1 MALSL
6 AVKYRPKTFEDVTEQ
21 GEVKKILEWQIA
33 NNDIKGAYLFVGGA
47 GTGKTTSARIFAN
60 EINHGQGNPT
70 ELDAASNNGVD
81 DVREIEK
88 QARMKSL
95 TSEYKVFILDEV
107 HMFSQSA
114 WNAMLKLLEE
124 PPQKTVFIMC
134 TTDPQKI
141 PKTILSRVQRYQFN
155 RISQRGIVNRLM
167 HICDIELREEDGL
180 VRLEALEYIAKVADG
195 HMRDAI
201 TTLDKCL
208 AYSHEITLG
217 NVVKA
222 IGATDYETMV
232 RLTKALLDGNALD
245 MITIVDKIHN
255 EGKDFKFFIRS
266 YLSFMLDVCTYGVA
280 KNFDFIKI
288 PNFYEADLAFIC
300 AIRNHSDLLSMLMKL
315 NSEIKYDTEPK
326 MLAQAYFYQFC
337 KEQNE

>member
-6 AVKYRPKTFEDVTEQ
+6 AVKYRPKTFDDVTEQ
-21 GEVKKILEWQIA
+21 EEVKKILEWQIS

-60 EINHGQGNPT
+60 EINHGVGNPV

-81 DVREIEK
+81 DVREIAQ
-88 QARMKSL
+88 QAQMKSL
-95 TSEYKVFILDEV
+95 TGEYKVFILDEV

-114 WNAMLKLLEE
+114 WNALLKLLEE

-141 PKTILSRVQRYQFN
+141 PKTILSRAQRYQFN
-155 RISQRGIVNRLM
+155 RISQQGIKLRLSYVLSKEQ
-167 HICDIELREEDGL
+167 IAT
-180 VRLEALEYIAKVADG
+180 VRSDALDYIAKTADG
-195 HMRDAI
+195 HMRDAL
-201 TTLDKCL
+201 TMLDKCL
-208 AYSHEITLG
+208 AYSHELTVE

-222 IGATDYETMV
+222 IGATDYETMI
-232 RLTKALLDGNALD
+232 RLSKALLSSDTLD

-255 EGKDFKFFIRS
+255 YGKDFKLFVRS
-266 YLSFMLDVCTYGVA
+266 YLSFILDVCTYELT

-288 PNFYEADLAFIC
+288 PNIYE
-300 AIRNHSDLLSMLMKL
+300 SDLKFLCKYEVNELLKTLVKL
-315 NSEIKYDTEPK
+315 NSEIKYDSEPK
-326 MLAQAYFYQFC
+326 ILAQAYFYQFC
-337 KEQNE
+337 MRIKNE